1 MEKPIIVSKSTLS
14 DLSKKAKL
22 SKRKRQN
29 LNFHQHFGDSIQRLL
44 NAIEPDTYITPH
56 KHETPDK
63 REVFILLEGEM
74 ALLIFDDHGNIIDS
88 IYLNKN
94 NIQLVEIPPRTWHSL
109 VSLKEGTVYYE
120 IKDGPYNVVTDKNF
134 APWAPSEDESD
145 SINYLKFLKEFAE
158 KTKMQ

>member
-1 MEKPIIVSKSTLS
+1 M
-14 DLSKKAKL
+14 
-22 SKRKRQN
+22 
-29 LNFHQHFGDSIQRLL
+29 L

-56 KHETPDK
+56 KHEAPDK

-74 ALLIFDDHGNIIDS
+74 ALLIFDNNGNIIDS

-120 IKDGPYNVVTDKNF
+120 IKDGPYNVLNDKNF
-134 APWAPSEDESD
+134 APWAPSEDNSE
-145 SINYLKFLKEFAE
+145 SINYLNF
-158 KTKMQ
+158 